1 MTEYSSDDEDRRT
14 GRSSSDL
21 TPDDF
26 DFDIANYTASASQNA
41 FFSRPPES
49 KKTERQRSKTDS
61 RQGASS
67 KAGKEAKMTPGSAGS
82 AASGQNNSDVAKILC
97 RICGDSAVR
106 HVHYGGHCCFSCKA
120 FFRRAVNWQNKNN
133 RTFQC
138 KFENK
143 CEITIRNRKTCQSC
157 RFQKCMTTGMNPSWV
172 LSEDQRKKR
181 FKKYREGGGEGEE
194 GQELS
199 PTSQDSESETA
210 MAGLGQ
216 QNLDRNGNSSP
227 GSQRRR
233 VKSAH
238 ELTRQQSLPG
248 LAGHA
253 PSHAPGRYSRN
264 NRHSGPPHPGANNAL
279 AAICVPVIKTEK
291 EQFEMSPLRDDCFNN
306 IDLQGDSH
314 KYLTD
319 ETAAIK
325 IEPDMD
331 CLDFCLNESL
341 EGLMGSYPFENET
354 DVKPDIKSHE
364 KDFSPTAVVS
374 SAASTPTSTATS
386 RGLVR
391 QQPQHQQPTA
401 VPTGIC
407 LQLSEEDMMYIY
419 KIEMSFENSNNSIP
433 VMSNETSEIWE
444 FISKSCNLMSISQ
457 SFTGNLL
464 TEAVEFSL
472 RRNLIFLQE
481 NPDFTA
487 LSLAD
492 RKTLY
497 NRNMASMCH
506 VRAVMHHRNRQEAG
520 AGEGGNNQALIAI
533 GNGNNGEQFEISYKN
548 ARTGKVRRW
557 NLMELPLTPS
567 ELNLVKSYSNTQTDN
582 GYKNC
587 QNNLNPDCQKK
598 SLLNLAESLWSL
610 ELERTSYLI
619 LLLIVLFSS
628 QGGQVD
634 NLKDVDRYQNQYMM
648 LLYRYLQAKHGQEK
662 VHQYLS
668 KIMTFV
674 LNLLTNSY

>member
-1 MTEYSSDDEDRRT
+1 MTTEYSSDDEDRR

-26 DFDIANYTASASQNA
+26 DFDISNYTSQNS
-41 FFSRPPES
+41 FFSRPPEN
-49 KKTERQRSKTDS
+49 KKNDPRQKSKTDS
-61 RQGASS
+61 RIGANS
-67 KAGKEAKMTPGSAGS
+67 KGKEAKM
-82 AASGQNNSDVAKILC
+82 SGGQQQNVEGKILC

-172 LSEDQRKKR
+172 LSEEQRKKR
-181 FKKYREGGGEGEE
+181 FKKYRDGSGEGGEE
-194 GQELS
+194 TELS
-199 PTSQDSESETA
+199 PANSQDSENEN
-210 MAGLGQ
+210 GL
-216 QNLDRNGNSSP
+216 NIDRNGNNPEPSS
-227 GSQRRR
+227 SRRR
-233 VKSAH
+233 VKSAQEPLH
-238 ELTRQQSLPG
+238 RQLSSPHPGVSGVHAHSHPATTPPPTRYP
-248 LAGHA
+248 
-253 PSHAPGRYSRN
+253 RN
-264 NRHSGPPHPGANNAL
+264 NRLSGPPVMGIA
-279 AAICVPVIKTEK
+279 VPVIKTEK
-291 EQFEMSPLRDDCFNN
+291 EQFEMSPLRDDCFN
-306 IDLQGDSH
+306 IDLQADQH
-314 KYLTD
+314 KYLAD
-319 ETAAIK
+319 DNAAIK

-331 CLDFCLNESL
+331 CLDFCINESL
-341 EGLMGSYPFENET
+341 EGLMGSYPFENEA
-354 DVKPDIKSHE
+354 DIKPDIKNHE
-364 KDFSPTAVVS
+364 KDFSPTTNATNVS
-374 SAASTPTSTATS
+374 PTSTATTRNIVS
-386 RGLVR
+386 T
-391 QQPQHQQPTA
+391 QQPTS

-407 LQLSEEDMMYIY
+407 LQLSEEDMMHIY

-433 VMSNETSEIWE
+433 VMSEETSEIWN
-444 FISKSCNLMSISQ
+444 FISKSCSLTSISQ
-457 SFTGNLL
+457 SFTGSLL

-481 NPDFTA
+481 NSDFTS
-487 LSLAD
+487 LSLKD

-497 NRNMASMCH
+497 NRNMGSMCH
-506 VRAVMHHRNRQEAG
+506 VRAVMQHRNKQDFLLLHSYSNNG
-520 AGEGGNNQALIAI
+520 TMISIGG
-533 GNGNNGEQFEISYKN
+533 GSDSGHGEQFEISYKN
-548 ARTGKVRRW
+548 HLTGKVRRW
-557 NLMELPLTPS
+557 NLTELPFPDLG
-567 ELNLVKSYSNTQTDN
+567 LVKSYSQETENAYNSQ
-582 GYKNC
+582 KNS
-587 QNNLNPDCQKK
+587 NLDCQKK

-648 LLYRYLQAKHGQEK
+648 LLYRYLQAKHGQDK

-674 LNLLTNSY
+674 LNLLTDNY